1 MWKSRNSIRRL
12 RTKTDQKQN
21 FCPQVKIPEM
31 KVARAVTVSLA
42 AWHTDTPGREN
53 ASTPS
58 PSVPSVPRTY
68 LSQTNQH
75 DTRSSQDKIYH
86 FSPGMISSATSS
98 NSEEWIHQQP
108 TYDFITGSLGMIHP
122 DKHTC
127 HKPMLANGLCT
138 LVQDL
143 YQYGEAKAMNINT
156 KATMA
161 HTIAIR

>member
-1 MWKSRNSIRRL
+1 MKIKKWYTLITKS
-12 RTKTDQKQN
+12 KTDQKQN
-21 FCPQVKIPEM
+21 FCPQIKIPEM
-31 KVARAVTVSLA
+31 KVARAVTMSLSVR
-42 AWHTDTPGREN
+42 HTETPEREN

-58 PSVPSVPRTY
+58 PSIPSVPITY
-68 LSQTNQH
+68 LSQTNLPY
-75 DTRSSQDKIYH
+75 TRSLDKIYH

-127 HKPMLANGLCT
+127 HKPMLAKGLCT

-143 YQYGEAKAMNINT
+143 YQNGEAKAMNINT